1 MPSFTIKRELSGAT
15 PRYWPSDA
23 RPFPAAIPAT
33 CVPWPDTSRAWDKL
47 VSFLRRGRLQGF
59 VDFSLREN
67 PVKALIPKFKDPG
80 GAVCVAEIRVGVVN
94 AGVDDGSDD
103 TGTVEIV
110 LC

>member
-1 MPSFTIKRELSGAT
+1 MCAVAG
-15 PRYWPSDA
+15 Y
-23 RPFPAAIPAT
+23 
-33 CVPWPDTSRAWDKL
+33 VPAWDKL

-110 LC
+110 SFWICLLSILVPCSI

>member
-1 MPSFTIKRELSGAT
+1 MCAVAG
-15 PRYWPSDA
+15 Y
-23 RPFPAAIPAT
+23 
-33 CVPWPDTSRAWDKL
+33 VPAWDKL

-94 AGVDDGSDD
+94 AGVDDGGDD
-103 TGTVEIV
+103 TGTIEIV